1 MTNLNQTHPSS
12 DLHKPLTAHELWQDV
27 LAVRAQAPLVHSI
40 TNWVVINF
48 NANVLLAMGASPVMA
63 HACEEVA
70 DMAMIAQ
77 ALVLNIGTLTADK
90 VQAMRLAQAQARHRG
105 IPVVLDPVGAGATP
119 YRNQALGELIQSGP
133 PSIIRGNGSEIMSV
147 ADTVLGQVDATTAV
161 TTKGVDSVM
170 ASGQSLDAALALAK
184 CIEGVVCVSGQTDY
198 IVDAHGRQVMLNNG
212 DVWMTKVTGVGCSAT
227 ALIGAFAAV
236 QPDAWRATVAAMAYW
251 GVVGELAAEQT
262 RAMDAGVGTYATKL
276 LDVTHGLDETTFI
289 ERLAMSCTYAKDAG
303 GRHEG

>member
-1 MTNLNQTHPSS
+1 MTNLNQTHPIS

-63 HACEEVA
+63 HACEDVA
-70 DMAMIAQ
+70 DMANIAQ

-90 VQAMRLAQAQARHRG
+90 VQAMLLAQKQAHSRA

-119 YRNQALGELIQSGP
+119 YRNQALSEIIQSGP
-133 PSIIRGNGSEIMSV
+133 PGIIRGNGSEIMSV
-147 ADTVLGQVDATTAV
+147 AGLSV

-170 ASGQSLDAALALAK
+170 ASDQSLDAALALAK
-184 CIEGVVCVSGQTDY
+184 RIEGVVCVSGETDY
-198 IVDAHGRQVMLNNG
+198 IIDAHGQVALLRNG

-236 QPDAWRATVAAMAYW
+236 QFDAWRATTAAMAYW
-251 GVVGELAAEQT
+251 GVVGEVAAEQT
-262 RAMDAGVGTYATKL
+262 RALGAGVGTYATKL
-276 LDVTHGLDETTFI
+276 LDVTHNLDEQTFVQ
-289 ERLAMSCTYAKDAG
+289 RLNISFNRMEA
-303 GRHEG
+303 

>member
-1 MTNLNQTHPSS
+1 MTNLNQINSS
-12 DLHKPLTAHELWQDV
+12 TELQNHLTAQELWQDV
-27 LAVRAQAPLVHSI
+27 LAVRAQAPLVLSI

-70 DMAMIAQ
+70 DMANIAQ

-90 VQAMRLAQAQARHRG
+90 VQAMLLAQKQAHSRA

-119 YRNQALGELIQSGP
+119 YRNQALSEIIQSGP
-133 PSIIRGNGSEIMSV
+133 PGIIRGNGSEIMSV
-147 ADTVLGQVDATTAV
+147 AGLSV

-170 ASGQSLDAALALAK
+170 ASDQSLDAALALAK
-184 CIEGVVCVSGQTDY
+184 RIEGVVCVSGETDY
-198 IVDAHGRQVMLNNG
+198 IIDAHGQVALLRNG

-236 QPDAWRATVAAMAYW
+236 QFDAWRATTAAMAYW
-251 GVVGELAAEQT
+251 GVVGEVAAEQT
-262 RAMDAGVGTYATKL
+262 RALGAGVGTYATKL
-276 LDVTHGLDETTFI
+276 LDVTHNLDEQTFVQRLNISFNRI
-289 ERLAMSCTYAKDAG
+289 EA
-303 GRHEG
+303 

>member
-1 MTNLNQTHPSS
+1 MTNLNQINSS
-12 DLHKPLTAHELWQDV
+12 TELQNHLTAQELWQDV

-63 HACEEVA
+63 HVCEEVA
-70 DMAMIAQ
+70 DMANIAQ

-90 VQAMRLAQAQARHRG
+90 VQAMLLAQKQAHSRA

-119 YRNQALGELIQSGP
+119 YRNQALSEIIQSGP
-133 PSIIRGNGSEIMSV
+133 PGIIRGNGSEIMSV
-147 ADTVLGQVDATTAV
+147 AGLSV

-170 ASGQSLDAALALAK
+170 ASDQSLDAALALAK
-184 CIEGVVCVSGQTDY
+184 RIEGVVCVSGETDY
-198 IVDAHGRQVMLNNG
+198 IIDAHGQVALLRNG

-236 QPDAWRATVAAMAYW
+236 QFDAWRATTAAMAYW
-251 GVVGELAAEQT
+251 GVVGEVAAEQT
-262 RAMDAGVGTYATKL
+262 RALGAGVGTYATKL
-276 LDVTHGLDETTFI
+276 LDVTHNLDEQTFVQ
-289 ERLAMSCTYAKDAG
+289 RLNISFNRMEA
-303 GRHEG
+303 

>member
-1 MTNLNQTHPSS
+1 MTNLNQINSS
-12 DLHKPLTAHELWQDV
+12 TELQNHLTAQELWQDV
-27 LAVRAQAPLVHSI
+27 LAVRAQAPLVLSI

-70 DMAMIAQ
+70 DMANIAQ

-90 VQAMRLAQAQARHRG
+90 VQAMLLAQKQAHSRA

-119 YRNQALGELIQSGP
+119 YRNQALSEIIQSGP

-147 ADTVLGQVDATTAV
+147 AGLSV

-170 ASGQSLDAALALAK
+170 ASDQSLDAALALAK
-184 CIEGVVCVSGQTDY
+184 RIEGVVCVSGETDY
-198 IVDAHGRQVMLNNG
+198 IIDAHGQVALLRNG

-236 QPDAWRATVAAMAYW
+236 QFDAWRATTAAMAYW
-251 GVVGELAAEQT
+251 GVVGEVAAEQT
-262 RAMDAGVGTYATKL
+262 RALGAGVGTYATKL
-276 LDVTHGLDETTFI
+276 LDVTHNLDEQTFVQ
-289 ERLAMSCTYAKDAG
+289 RLNISFNRMEA
-303 GRHEG
+303 

>member
-1 MTNLNQTHPSS
+1 MTNLNQINSS
-12 DLHKPLTAHELWQDV
+12 TELQNHLTAQELWQDV

-70 DMAMIAQ
+70 DMANIAQ

-90 VQAMRLAQAQARHRG
+90 VQAMLLAQKQAHSRA

-119 YRNQALGELIQSGP
+119 YRNQALSEIIQSGP
-133 PSIIRGNGSEIMSV
+133 PGIIRGNGSEIMSV
-147 ADTVLGQVDATTAV
+147 AGLSV

-170 ASGQSLDAALALAK
+170 ASDQSLDAALALAK
-184 CIEGVVCVSGQTDY
+184 RIEGVVCVSGETDY
-198 IVDAHGRQVMLNNG
+198 IIDAHGQVALLRNG

-236 QPDAWRATVAAMAYW
+236 QFDAWRATTAAMAYW
-251 GVVGELAAEQT
+251 GVVGEVAAEQT
-262 RAMDAGVGTYATKL
+262 RALGAGVGTYATKL
-276 LDVTHGLDETTFI
+276 LDVTHNLDEQTFVQRLNISFNRI
-289 ERLAMSCTYAKDAG
+289 EA
-303 GRHEG
+303 

>member
-1 MTNLNQTHPSS
+1 MTNLNQINSS
-12 DLHKPLTAHELWQDV
+12 TELQNHLTAQELWQDV
-27 LAVRAQAPLVHSI
+27 LAVRAQAPFVHSI

-70 DMAMIAQ
+70 DMANIAQ

-90 VQAMRLAQAQARHRG
+90 VQAMLLAQKQAHSRA

-119 YRNQALGELIQSGP
+119 YRNQALSEIIQSGP
-133 PSIIRGNGSEIMSV
+133 PGIIRGNGSEIMSV
-147 ADTVLGQVDATTAV
+147 AGLSV

-170 ASGQSLDAALALAK
+170 ASDQSLDAALALAK
-184 CIEGVVCVSGQTDY
+184 RIEGVVCVSGETDY
-198 IVDAHGRQVMLNNG
+198 IIDAHGQVALLRNG

-236 QPDAWRATVAAMAYW
+236 QFDAWRATTAAMAYW
-251 GVVGELAAEQT
+251 GVVGEVAAEQT
-262 RAMDAGVGTYATKL
+262 RALGAGVGTYATKL
-276 LDVTHGLDETTFI
+276 LDVTHNLDEQTFVQ
-289 ERLAMSCTYAKDAG
+289 RLNISFNRMEA
-303 GRHEG
+303 

>member
-1 MTNLNQTHPSS
+1 MTNLNQINSS
-12 DLHKPLTAHELWQDV
+12 TELQNHLTAQELWQDV

-70 DMAMIAQ
+70 DMANIAQ

-90 VQAMRLAQAQARHRG
+90 VQAMLLAQKQAHSRA

-119 YRNQALGELIQSGP
+119 YRNQALSEIIQSGP
-133 PSIIRGNGSEIMSV
+133 PGIIRGNGSGIMSV
-147 ADTVLGQVDATTAV
+147 AGLSV

-170 ASGQSLDAALALAK
+170 ASDQSLDAALALAK
-184 CIEGVVCVSGQTDY
+184 RIEGVVCVSGETDY
-198 IVDAHGRQVMLNNG
+198 IIDAHGQVALLRNG

-236 QPDAWRATVAAMAYW
+236 QFDAWRATTAAMAYW
-251 GVVGELAAEQT
+251 GVVGEVAAEQT
-262 RAMDAGVGTYATKL
+262 RALGAGVGTYATKL
-276 LDVTHGLDETTFI
+276 LDVTHNLDEQTFVQ
-289 ERLAMSCTYAKDAG
+289 RLNISFNRMEA
-303 GRHEG
+303 

>member
-1 MTNLNQTHPSS
+1 MTHLNQINSS
-12 DLHKPLTAHELWQDV
+12 TELQNHLTAQELWQDV

-70 DMAMIAQ
+70 DMANIAQ

-90 VQAMRLAQAQARHRG
+90 VQAMLLAQKQAHSRA

-119 YRNQALGELIQSGP
+119 YRNQALSEIIQSGP
-133 PSIIRGNGSEIMSV
+133 PGIIRGNGSEIMSV
-147 ADTVLGQVDATTAV
+147 AGLSV

-170 ASGQSLDAALALAK
+170 ASDQSLDAALALAK
-184 CIEGVVCVSGQTDY
+184 RIEGVVCVSGETDY
-198 IVDAHGRQVMLNNG
+198 IIDAHGQVALLRNG

-236 QPDAWRATVAAMAYW
+236 QFDAWRATTAAMAYW
-251 GVVGELAAEQT
+251 GVVGEVAAEQT
-262 RAMDAGVGTYATKL
+262 RALGAGVGTYATKL
-276 LDVTHGLDETTFI
+276 LDVTHNLDEQTFVQ
-289 ERLAMSCTYAKDAG
+289 RLNISFNRMEA
-303 GRHEG
+303 

>member
-1 MTNLNQTHPSS
+1 MTNLNKTSELQNH
-12 DLHKPLTAHELWQDV
+12 LTAHELWQDV
-27 LAVRAQAPLVHSI
+27 LSVRAQAPLVHNI

-70 DMAMIAQ
+70 DMANIAQ

-90 VQAMRLAQAQARHRG
+90 VQAMLLAQKQAHSRA

-119 YRNQALGELIQSGP
+119 YRNQALSEIIQSGP
-133 PSIIRGNGSEIMSV
+133 PGIIRGNGSEIMSV
-147 ADTVLGQVDATTAV
+147 AGLSV

-170 ASGQSLDAALALAK
+170 ASDQSLDAALALAK
-184 CIEGVVCVSGQTDY
+184 RIEGVVCVSGETDY
-198 IVDAHGRQVMLNNG
+198 IIDAHGQVALLRNG

-236 QPDAWRATVAAMAYW
+236 QFDAWRATTAAMAYW
-251 GVVGELAAEQT
+251 GVVGEVAAEQT
-262 RAMDAGVGTYATKL
+262 RALGAGVGTYATKL
-276 LDVTHGLDETTFI
+276 LDVTHNLDEQTFVQ
-289 ERLAMSCTYAKDAG
+289 RLNISFNRMEA
-303 GRHEG
+303 

>member
-1 MTNLNQTHPSS
+1 MTNLNQINSS
-12 DLHKPLTAHELWQDV
+12 TELQNHLTAQELWQDV

-70 DMAMIAQ
+70 DMANIAQ

-90 VQAMRLAQAQARHRG
+90 VQAMLLAQKQAHSRA

-119 YRNQALGELIQSGP
+119 YRNQALSEIIQSGP
-133 PSIIRGNGSEIMSV
+133 PGIIRGNGSEIMSV
-147 ADTVLGQVDATTAV
+147 AGLSV

-170 ASGQSLDAALALAK
+170 ASDQSLDAALALAK
-184 CIEGVVCVSGQTDY
+184 RIEGVVCVSGETDY
-198 IVDAHGRQVMLNNG
+198 IIDAHGQVALLRNG

-236 QPDAWRATVAAMAYW
+236 QFDAWRATTAAMAYW
-251 GVVGELAAEQT
+251 GVVGEVAAEQT
-262 RAMDAGVGTYATKL
+262 RALGAGVGTYATKL
-276 LDVTHGLDETTFI
+276 LDVTHNLDEQTFVQ
-289 ERLAMSCTYAKDAG
+289 RLNISFNRLEA
-303 GRHEG
+303 

>member
-1 MTNLNQTHPSS
+1 M
-12 DLHKPLTAHELWQDV
+12 
-27 LAVRAQAPLVHSI
+27 HSI

-70 DMAMIAQ
+70 DMANIAQ

-90 VQAMRLAQAQARHRG
+90 VQAMLLAQKQAHSRA

-119 YRNQALGELIQSGP
+119 YRNQALSEIIQSGP
-133 PSIIRGNGSEIMSV
+133 PGIIRGNGSEIMSV
-147 ADTVLGQVDATTAV
+147 AGLSV

-170 ASGQSLDAALALAK
+170 ASDQSLDAALALAK
-184 CIEGVVCVSGQTDY
+184 RIEGVVCVSGETDY
-198 IVDAHGRQVMLNNG
+198 IIDAHGQVALLRNG

-236 QPDAWRATVAAMAYW
+236 QFDAWRATTAAMAYW
-251 GVVGELAAEQT
+251 GVVGEVAAEQT
-262 RAMDAGVGTYATKL
+262 RALGAGVGTYATKL
-276 LDVTHGLDETTFI
+276 LDVTHNLDEQTFVQ
-289 ERLAMSCTYAKDAG
+289 RLNISFNRMEA
-303 GRHEG
+303 

>member
-1 MTNLNQTHPSS
+1 MTNLNQTS
-12 DLHKPLTAHELWQDV
+12 DVSINHQLTAQAIWQDV

-70 DMAMIAQ
+70 DMVNIAQ
-77 ALVLNIGTLTADK
+77 ALVLNIGTLSADNAK
-90 VQAMRLAQAQARHRG
+90 AMRLAQAQARSRG

-119 YRNQALGELIQSGP
+119 YRNQVLNELIQAGP
-133 PSIIRGNGSEIMSV
+133 PTIIRGNGSEIMSV
-147 ADTVLGQVDATTAV
+147 ASSVIGSAPSVA
-161 TTKGVDSVM
+161 TKGVDSAI
-170 ASGQSLDAALALAK
+170 ASDQSVSSALHLARH
-184 CIEGVVCVSGQTDY
+184 IQGVVCVSGQTDY
-198 IVDAHGRQVMLNNG
+198 IVDAHGRRAMLNNG

-251 GVVGELAAEQT
+251 GVVGEIAAEQT
-262 RAMDAGVGTYATKL
+262 RAMKAGVGTYAAKL
-276 LDVTHGLDETTFI
+276 LDVTYGLDETTFS
-289 ERLAMSCTYAKDAG
+289 ERLALSCMYAGDAG
-303 GRHEG
+303 DEHEG

>member
-1 MTNLNQTHPSS
+1 MTNLNQINSS
-12 DLHKPLTAHELWQDV
+12 TELQNHLTAQELWQDV

-70 DMAMIAQ
+70 DMANIAQ

-90 VQAMRLAQAQARHRG
+90 VQAMLLAQKQAHSRA

-119 YRNQALGELIQSGP
+119 YRNQALSEIIQSGP
-133 PSIIRGNGSEIMSV
+133 PGIIRGNGSEIMSV
-147 ADTVLGQVDATTAV
+147 AGLSV

-170 ASGQSLDAALALAK
+170 ASDQSLDAALALAK
-184 CIEGVVCVSGQTDY
+184 RIEGVVCVSGETDY
-198 IVDAHGRQVMLNNG
+198 IIDAHGQVALLCNG

-236 QPDAWRATVAAMAYW
+236 QFDAWRATPAAMAYW
-251 GVVGELAAEQT
+251 GVVGEVAAEQT
-262 RAMDAGVGTYATKL
+262 RALGAGVGTYATKL
-276 LDVTHGLDETTFI
+276 LDVTHNLDEQTFVQRLNISFNRI
-289 ERLAMSCTYAKDAG
+289 EA
-303 GRHEG
+303 

>member
-1 MTNLNQTHPSS
+1 MTNLNQINSS
-12 DLHKPLTAHELWQDV
+12 TELQNHLTAQELWQDV

-40 TNWVVINF
+40 TNWEVINF

-70 DMAMIAQ
+70 DMANIAQ

-90 VQAMRLAQAQARHRG
+90 VQAMLLAQKQAHSRA

-119 YRNQALGELIQSGP
+119 YRNQALSEIIQSGP
-133 PSIIRGNGSEIMSV
+133 PGIIRGNGSEIMSV
-147 ADTVLGQVDATTAV
+147 AGLSV

-170 ASGQSLDAALALAK
+170 ASDQSLDAALALAK
-184 CIEGVVCVSGQTDY
+184 RIEGVVCVSGETDY
-198 IVDAHGRQVMLNNG
+198 IIDAHGQVALLRNG

-236 QPDAWRATVAAMAYW
+236 QFDAWRATTAAMAYW
-251 GVVGELAAEQT
+251 GVVGEVAAEQT
-262 RAMDAGVGTYATKL
+262 RALGAGVGTYATKL
-276 LDVTHGLDETTFI
+276 LDVTHNLDEQTFVQ
-289 ERLAMSCTYAKDAG
+289 RLNISFNRMEA
-303 GRHEG
+303 

>member
-1 MTNLNQTHPSS
+1 MTNLNQINSS
-12 DLHKPLTAHELWQDV
+12 TELQNHLTAQELWQDV

-70 DMAMIAQ
+70 DMANIAQ

-90 VQAMRLAQAQARHRG
+90 VQAMLLAQKQAHSRA

-119 YRNQALGELIQSGP
+119 YRNQALSEIIQSGP
-133 PSIIRGNGSEIMSV
+133 PGIIRGNGSEIMSV
-147 ADTVLGQVDATTAV
+147 AGLSV

-170 ASGQSLDAALALAK
+170 ASDQSLDAALALAK
-184 CIEGVVCVSGQTDY
+184 RIEGVVCVSGETDY
-198 IVDAHGRQVMLNNG
+198 IIDAHGQVALLRNG

-236 QPDAWRATVAAMAYW
+236 QFDAWRATTAAMAYW
-251 GVVGELAAEQT
+251 GVVGEVAAEQT
-262 RAMDAGVGTYATKL
+262 RALGAGVGTYATKL
-276 LDVTHGLDETTFI
+276 LDVTHNLDEQTFVQRLNISCNRI
-289 ERLAMSCTYAKDAG
+289 EV
-303 GRHEG
+303 

>member
-1 MTNLNQTHPSS
+1 MTNLNQINSS
-12 DLHKPLTAHELWQDV
+12 TELQNHLTAQELWQDV

-70 DMAMIAQ
+70 DMANIAQ

-90 VQAMRLAQAQARHRG
+90 VQAMLLAQKQAHSRA

-119 YRNQALGELIQSGP
+119 YRNQALSEIIQSGP
-133 PSIIRGNGSEIMSV
+133 PGIIRGNGSEIMSV
-147 ADTVLGQVDATTAV
+147 AGLSV

-170 ASGQSLDAALALAK
+170 ASDQSLDAALALAK
-184 CIEGVVCVSGQTDY
+184 RIEGVVCVSGETDY
-198 IVDAHGRQVMLNNG
+198 IIDAHGQVALLRNG

-236 QPDAWRATVAAMAYW
+236 QFDAWRATTAAMAYW
-251 GVVGELAAEQT
+251 GVVGEVAAEQT
-262 RAMDAGVGTYATKL
+262 RALGAGVGTYATKL
-276 LDVTHGLDETTFI
+276 LDVTHNLDEHTFVQ
-289 ERLAMSCTYAKDAG
+289 RLNISFNRMEA
-303 GRHEG
+303 

>member
-1 MTNLNQTHPSS
+1 MTNLNQINSS
-12 DLHKPLTAHELWQDV
+12 TELQNHLTAQELWQDV

-70 DMAMIAQ
+70 DMANIAQ

-90 VQAMRLAQAQARHRG
+90 VQAMLLAQKQAHSRA

-119 YRNQALGELIQSGP
+119 YRNQALSEIIQSGP
-133 PSIIRGNGSEIMSV
+133 PGIIRGNGSEIMSV
-147 ADTVLGQVDATTAV
+147 AGLSV

-170 ASGQSLDAALALAK
+170 ASDQSLDAALALAK
-184 CIEGVVCVSGQTDY
+184 RIEGVVCVSGETDY
-198 IVDAHGRQVMLNNG
+198 IIDAHGQVALLCNG

-236 QPDAWRATVAAMAYW
+236 QFDAWRATTAAMAYW
-251 GVVGELAAEQT
+251 GVVGEVAAEQT
-262 RAMDAGVGTYATKL
+262 RALGAGVGTYATKL
-276 LDVTHGLDETTFI
+276 LDVTHNLDEQTFVQ
-289 ERLAMSCTYAKDAG
+289 RLNISFN
-303 GRHEG
+303 RI

>member
-1 MTNLNQTHPSS
+1 MTNLNQINSS
-12 DLHKPLTAHELWQDV
+12 TELQNHLTAQELWQDV

-63 HACEEVA
+63 HVCEEVA
-70 DMAMIAQ
+70 DMANIAQ

-90 VQAMRLAQAQARHRG
+90 VQAMLLAQKQAHSRA

-119 YRNQALGELIQSGP
+119 YRNQALSEIIQSGP

-147 ADTVLGQVDATTAV
+147 AGLSV

-170 ASGQSLDAALALAK
+170 ASDQSLDAALALAK
-184 CIEGVVCVSGQTDY
+184 RIEGVVCVSGETDY
-198 IVDAHGRQVMLNNG
+198 IIDAHGQVALLRNG

-236 QPDAWRATVAAMAYW
+236 QFDAWRATTAAMAYW
-251 GVVGELAAEQT
+251 GVVGEVAAEQT
-262 RAMDAGVGTYATKL
+262 RALGAGVGTYATKL
-276 LDVTHGLDETTFI
+276 LDVTHNLDEQTFVQ
-289 ERLAMSCTYAKDAG
+289 RLNISFNRMEA
-303 GRHEG
+303 